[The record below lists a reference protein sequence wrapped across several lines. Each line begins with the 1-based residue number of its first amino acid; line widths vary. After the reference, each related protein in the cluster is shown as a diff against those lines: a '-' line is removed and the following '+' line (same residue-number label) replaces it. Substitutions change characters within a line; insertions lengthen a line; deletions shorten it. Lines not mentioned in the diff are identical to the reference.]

1 MKNDLGKTKLSI
13 SRRDFILHA
22 SALSGSFGVIA
33 NANHAVAR
41 PFDDVVASGIL
52 RVALYA
58 ENPPFSEVIDGSPVG
73 IDVDLARVVAE
84 RLGLEIKITIVDAAE
99 NVDGDLRM
107 NLTRGDLAG
116 SGVSDL
122 LLHVPHDVDL
132 ALRNNLV
139 FTTTPYFQQKLGW
152 IHDSRFVHQ
161 LTTLQDITSFRV
173 AVEGTSAIDTILML
187 AEDGRYRNCL
197 SHFRT
202 FSEAFDAYRRG
213 EIPILAGHRSS
224 IEAARRRFGLETS
237 YNIISE
243 LELPGISGI
252 KSQWDLCGAVS
263 SGSRDLAYKVGSEF
277 GAVSTDGT
285 LERICLS
292 YGVTLTRPEGY

>member
-116 SGVSDL
+116 S
-122 LLHVPHDVDL
+122 
-132 ALRNNLV
+132 
-139 FTTTPYFQQKLGW
+139 
-152 IHDSRFVHQ
+152 
-161 LTTLQDITSFRV
+161 
-173 AVEGTSAIDTILML
+173 
-187 AEDGRYRNCL
+187 
-197 SHFRT
+197 
-202 FSEAFDAYRRG
+202 
-213 EIPILAGHRSS
+213 
-224 IEAARRRFGLETS
+224 
-237 YNIISE
+237 
-243 LELPGISGI
+243 
-252 KSQWDLCGAVS
+252 
-263 SGSRDLAYKVGSEF
+263 
-277 GAVSTDGT
+277 
-285 LERICLS
+285 RICCSTFHTTWISL
-292 YGVTLTRPEGY
+292 YGTIWFSRQLHISSRSWAGFMTPASSTS